1 MKILL
6 AVDGSK
12 HSLDAV
18 KFLIGLLDQMRERPQ
33 VELVFVHAPV
43 PKLSGLG
50 SVVGKKQIQRYY
62 EEEASGALAGARQL
76 LDRAGSAYHARALVG
91 PVAETM
97 VGHAKSA
104 RCDLI
109 LIGHRGMTAAAN
121 MLLGSMATKVLH
133 LSPVP
138 VLLVK

>member
-6 AVDGSK
+6 AVDGSR
-12 HSLDAV
+12 HALDAV
-18 KFLIGLLDQMRERPQ
+18 KFLIGHLDQARERPQ
-33 VELVFVHAPV
+33 VELLYVHLPV

-50 SVVGKKQIQRYY
+50 TVVGKKDLQRYY
-62 EEEASGALAGARQL
+62 EEEGAEKLAAAKRL
-76 LDRAGSAYHARALVG
+76 LDRAGIAYHARALVG

-97 VGHAKSA
+97 VAHAKSA

-121 MLLGSMATKVLH
+121 MLLGSIATKVLH

-138 VLLVK
+138 VLLVR

>member
-12 HSLDAV
+12 HALDAV
-18 KFLIGLLDQMRERPQ
+18 KFLVAQLDQMRVRPQ
-33 VELVFVHAPV
+33 VELVFVHMPV

-62 EEEASGALAGARQL
+62 EEEGAEGLAAARQL
-76 LDRAGSAYHARALVG
+76 LDRAGSSYHARTLVG
-91 PVAETM
+91 PVAETI
-97 VGHAKSA
+97 VAHARSA

-121 MLLGSMATKVLH
+121 MLLGSIATKVLH

>member
-18 KFLIGLLDQMRERPQ
+18 KFLTGHLEQARERPQ

-43 PKLSGLG
+43 PKLPELG
-50 SVVGKKQIQRYY
+50 SLVGKKQIQRYY
-62 EEEASGALAGARQL
+62 EEEASEALAGARQL
-76 LDRAGSAYHARALVG
+76 LDQAGIAYHARALVG
-91 PVAETM
+91 PVAETI
-97 VGHAKSA
+97 VAHAGSA
-104 RCDLI
+104 RCGLI

-121 MLLGSMATKVLH
+121 MLLGSIATKVLH